1 MLVPVAPRV
10 RAVVTASL
18 VVLALAACGR
28 RGPLEMPPDPAAE
41 AQQRQRE
48 EIRRQRQGGTSPASG
63 GAVAGQTEIPP
74 IATARRSD
82 ATPPV
87 PNEDDE
93 EEEALPSSIAPT
105 PIPTPTG
112 GRKRGVVI
120 PKTPFILDPLL

>member
-1 MLVPVAPRV
+1 MIRRCFSPG
-10 RAVVTASL
+10 RALVTASL
-18 VVLALAACGR
+18 IVLALAGCGR
-28 RGPLEMPPDPAAE
+28 RGPLEAPLDPATA

-48 EIRRQRQGGTSPASG
+48 EIRRQRQGAATPGA
-63 GAVAGQTEIPP
+63 AVAAQTEIPP